1 MAKMKGFIG
10 CILVFIAFVLLRF
23 FFTCPKSLWHR
34 LSPILQNLFFYFQQ
48 ILYWGLLITGLV
60 LCFLSNIKVGFLTF
74 GCFLCF
80 YMMSSAV
87 FSLNRIPLL
96 YNELAGLLG
105 IISLILGLTL
115 SFITSM
121 QYGFIAIGSILL
133 IFLVARCIMRIEIV
147 IWEKRN
153 QKKTKQTNFP
163 A

>member
-1 MAKMKGFIG
+1 MKGFIG

-34 LSPILQNLFFYFQQ
+34 LSPILRNLFFYFQH

-60 LCFLSNIKVGFLTF
+60 LCFLSNIKVGFLTL

-80 YMMSSAV
+80 YMMSCAV

-115 SFITSM
+115 SFITSIR
-121 QYGFIAIGSILL
+121 YGSIAIGIILL
-133 IFLVARCIMRIEIV
+133 IFLVARCLMRIEIV
-147 IWEKRN
+147 IWEKS
-153 QKKTKQTNFP
+153 QKTSKNNK
-163 A
+163 